1 MKVEQVDTRAL
12 IETVAKQARE
22 ASRKV
27 ATLSTAIKN
36 EAMMKM
42 ADALES
48 MENEIVEA
56 NMIDMEAGEK
66 NGLSQAMLDRLR
78 MDKARIESMANGIR
92 DIVALPDPVGEIAEM
107 KRRPNGMMVGKMRVP
122 LGVIGIIYESRPNVT
137 ADVSALC
144 LKSGNAV
151 ILRGGSE
158 AIHSNRAIATV
169 LSDAAES
176 AGIPEN
182 TIQLVQ
188 MTDREAVKELLTMDQ
203 YIDVIIPRGGFELIR
218 FVVENSIIPVIKH
231 DKGLCHVYVDSHAD
245 IKMAGD
251 ISFNAKTQRPGV
263 CNAMETLLVHKDIA
277 ERFLPGMIKELQDA
291 QVEIR
296 GCEKTQGFAEGV
308 VPATKEDWDEEYLDL
323 ILSVKV
329 VDSFEEAVD
338 HIDKHSSNLTETI
351 VTNDYHNAQKFLRMV
366 DSSAVMVNAST
377 RFNDGGQFGLG
388 AEMGISTQKLHV
400 RGPMGLVELTSLK
413 YIVYGDGHIRK

>member
-1 MKVEQVDTRAL
+1 MMVEQVDTRAL

-22 ASRKV
+22 ASRKI

-36 EAMMKM
+36 EAMLKM

-56 NMIDMEAGEK
+56 NRIDMEAGEK

-188 MTDREAVKELLTMDQ
+188 MTDREAVKELLTMDK